1 MCAQGAADDLA
12 AMQACVTNIRGW
24 MLMDRLMLNDD
35 KTEFIIL
42 GTRQQL
48 PKANID
54 SLRVGN
60 ATVPLSSEVKN
71 LRCKL
76 HSQLKINTHID
87 KT

>member
-35 KTEFIIL
+35 KTNFIIL

>member
-35 KTEFIIL
+35 QTEFIIL

>member
-1 MCAQGAADDLA
+1 MCSQGDADDLA

-35 KTEFIIL
+35 KTKFIIL

>member
-1 MCAQGAADDLA
+1 
-12 AMQACVTNIRGW
+12 
-24 MLMDRLMLNDD
+24 MDRLMLNDD
-35 KTEFIIL
+35 KTNFIIL